1 MMGQNSQISKI
12 NPKFQHKKENLGVK
26 MIYTKSSLIWAFIII
41 IKKNLKIV
49 LRDKMKLDLKVI

>member
-1 MMGQNSQISKI
+1 
-12 NPKFQHKKENLGVK
+12 